1 MESAS
6 TGTGTRCTQ
15 PRSSPGRTISIQT
28 NSFLEQKLVLVR
40 KLLFLV
46 NHVLNVCDALFAGD
60 KPWETEKVMLGSWA
74 RGEMYIKDIIEV
86 RRLFYSWS
94 GIF

>member
-1 MESAS
+1 
-6 TGTGTRCTQ
+6 
-15 PRSSPGRTISIQT
+15 
-28 NSFLEQKLVLVR
+28 VLVR
-40 KLLFLV
+40 RLLFLV

-86 RRLFYSWS
+86 RRLFLLLEWHFLKRFSVSTDCKNLYH
-94 GIF
+94 FYF